1 MIRINKFAD
10 LQFDKNQIWQTR
22 RGQIWLIEIWSV
34 IAAYMNIVTVVRC
47 YRFIK
52 RVMLMLTEE
61 EERGTVWQGHQICLE
76 YLNTKQGG

>member
-1 MIRINKFAD
+1 
-10 LQFDKNQIWQTR
+10 LS
-22 RGQIWLIEIWSV
+22 LV

-52 RVMLMLTEE
+52 RVLLMLTAEE
-61 EERGTVWQGHQICLE
+61 EEMFGKVIKFCLE